1 MKDVYKI
8 FQIEAERFKIVRKY
22 KSTKEASNYTGIN
35 KNAISDT
42 LIHSKT
48 HKLGN
53 YYWIHGA
60 NLLNFINEKLKQSS
74 TLPLIVVKHLQI
86 LQMTYG
92 KQENNT

>member
-8 FQIEAERFKIVRKY
+8 FQIEAKCFNIVRKY
-22 KSTKEASNYTGIN
+22 KSTKEASNYTGIY
-35 KNAISDT
+35 KCAISDA
-42 LIHSKT
+42 LIRSKT

-60 NLLNFINEKLKQSS
+60 NLLSFINEKLKQSS

-92 KQENNT
+92 K

>member
-1 MKDVYKI
+1 MKDIYKI
-8 FQIEAERFKIVRKY
+8 FQIDAECFKIIRKY
-22 KSTKEASNYTGIN
+22 KSTKEASNYTGIYRY
-35 KNAISDT
+35 AISNA

-74 TLPLIVVKHLQI
+74 TLPLIAVKHLQT
-86 LQMTYG
+86 LQMNYD
-92 KQENNT
+92 K

>member
-1 MKDVYKI
+1 MKDIYKI
-8 FQIEAERFKIVRKY
+8 FQIDAECFKIIRKY
-22 KSTKEASNYTGIN
+22 KSTKEASNYTGIYRY
-35 KNAISDT
+35 AISNA

-74 TLPLIVVKHLQI
+74 TLPLIAVKHLLT
-86 LQMTYG
+86 LQMNYG
-92 KQENNT
+92 R

>member
-8 FQIEAERFKIVRKY
+8 FQIDAECFKIVRKY
-22 KSTKEASNYTGIN
+22 KSTKEASNYTGIC
-35 KNAISDT
+35 KYTISDA

-74 TLPLIVVKHLQI
+74 TLPSIVVKYLQT

-92 KQENNT
+92 K

>member
-8 FQIEAERFKIVRKY
+8 FQVDAECFKIVRKY
-22 KSTKEASNYTGIN
+22 KSTKEASNYTGIC
-35 KNAISDT
+35 KYAISDA

-60 NLLNFINEKLKQSS
+60 NILNFINEKLKQSS
-74 TLPLIVVKHLQI
+74 TLPSIVVKHLQI

-92 KQENNT
+92 K

>member
-8 FQIEAERFKIVRKY
+8 FQIDAECFKIVRKY
-22 KSTKEASNYTGIN
+22 KSTKEASNYTGIYRH
-35 KNAISDT
+35 AISDA

-53 YYWIHGA
+53 YYWIYGA

-74 TLPLIVVKHLQI
+74 TLPLIVVKHLQT

-92 KQENNT
+92 K